1 MIEDFLIDLEH
12 IQLEDMEIDLNMDI
26 DIDFEIDVDLDGLD
40 LTLLQELEA
49 WMLANV
55 GWGFIFAPYFAS
67 FRTGQLKTPRI
78 NYKPLETNLGAF
90 VVEKC

>member
-1 MIEDFLIDLEH
+1 MIEDFLIDLEN

-49 WMLANV
+49 WMLVNV
-55 GWGFIFAPYFAS
+55 GWGFIFAPYFDL
-67 FRTGQLKTPRI
+67 FRTGQLKHHGQTTSP
-78 NYKPLETNLGAF
+78 
-90 VVEKC
+90 

>member
-1 MIEDFLIDLEH
+1 MIEDFLIDLEN

-49 WMLANV
+49 
-55 GWGFIFAPYFAS
+55 
-67 FRTGQLKTPRI
+67 
-78 NYKPLETNLGAF
+78 
-90 VVEKC
+90 